1 MKSKRNQTLWS
12 VGIAILFLANGLPL
26 LGQTGSSAA
35 DKLDAWK
42 RAQEEFRQAER
53 AMVNQS
59 VSGGTEIQKEL
70 ERLAQL
76 RGSAERELEYTKGK
90 LNNAARQL
98 TVVQKTG
105 PQSEIEKWQREV
117 NAWESRVNA
126 AQLELDKVE
135 QQTQQ
140 LIQQYQD
147 SMLQGATSEVILP
160 GESLQLFVLEDDSF
174 NGLYQ
179 VRQGGYIILPRIG
192 RVQVAGKDLPSAEKA
207 VKDALET
214 TQLRQATVMIE
225 RTRGVFDP
233 STSDVIYLAGDFVQ
247 PGPLRIPNDFEPTVV
262 TTILRSGG
270 VTANADLTKVKVL
283 RLESGNALVE
293 ELNVEAILEGT
304 GLQSDLALNTGDI
317 IVVPAF
323 NPIIYVTGR
332 VNAPGVL
339 PLDIDEELTAYTAI
353 LRAGGF
359 ARFAALK
366 RVYVIRDRGNGE
378 KVKLPINIK
387 DVKKGSV
394 PDIVLQ
400 GLDIVVIPEKF
411 FSF

>member
-1 MKSKRNQTLWS
+1 MGLLI
-12 VGIAILFLANGLPL
+12 GCALPL
-26 LGQTGSSAA
+26 SAQTGGTAA

-42 RAQEEFRQAER
+42 RTQDEFRQAER
-53 AMVNQS
+53 AMNQVS
-59 VSGGTEIQKEL
+59 LSGGSEIEREL
-70 ERLAQL
+70 ERLSEL
-76 RGSAERELEYTKGK
+76 RGTAERELEYTKSK

-105 PQSEIEKWQREV
+105 PQGEIEKWQREV
-117 NAWESRVNA
+117 SAWESRVAA
-126 AQLELDKVE
+126 AQQELDKVE
-135 QQTQQ
+135 QQTAQ
-140 LIQQYQD
+140 LIQDYQD
-147 SMLQGATSEVILP
+147 KVLQGPASEIILP

-179 VRQGGYIILPRIG
+179 IRQGGYVILPRIG

-225 RTRGVFDP
+225 RTHGIYEP
-233 STSDVIYLAGDFVQ
+233 GTGDVIYLAGEFVQ
-247 PGPLRIPNDFEPTVV
+247 PGPLRIPNDFSPTVV

-270 VTANADLTKVKVL
+270 VTPQADLTRVKVL

-293 ELNVEAILEGT
+293 ELNVEAILEGA
-304 GLQSDLALNTGDI
+304 GFQSDLALNTGDI
-317 IVVPAF
+317 IVVPAYK
-323 NPIIYVTGR
+323 PIIYVTGR
-332 VNAPGVL
+332 VAAPGVL
-339 PLDIDEELTAYTAI
+339 PLDLDEELTAYTAI

-359 ARFAALK
+359 ARFASK
-366 RVYVIRDRGNGE
+366 TRVYVIRDRGNGE
-378 KVKLPINIK
+378 KAKIPINIK
-387 DVKKGSV
+387 DVMRGEV
-394 PDIVLQ
+394 ADVVLQ